1 MYERRNDYLK
11 RREERRSGRQEY
23 PERIG
28 MRGRDY
34 EHYEARNAYDYNTP
48 ISHKYGHYPRH
59 YEYTPAQI
67 YDYNHEEKEYE
78 KDLHEW
84 IARMKKKDRF
94 GVPKE
99 QIIHQAKNMGIM
111 FRDFSEDEFYAA
123 YLAMV
128 TDYKKVSNEY
138 NVYIQLAKDFLED
151 DDTKASN
158 SEKLC
163 KYLYYIVLG
172 EE

>member
-1 MYERRNDYLK
+1 MLYKL
-11 RREERRSGRQEY
+11 
-23 PERIG
+23 
-28 MRGRDY
+28 
-34 EHYEARNAYDYNTP
+34 
-48 ISHKYGHYPRH
+48 
-59 YEYTPAQI
+59 
-67 YDYNHEEKEYE
+67 
-78 KDLHEW
+78 
-84 IARMKKKDRF
+84 KKKDRF
-94 GVPKE
+94 GIPKE
-99 QIIHQAKNMGIM
+99 QIIHQAKNMGVM
-111 FRDFSEDEFYAA
+111 FRDYTEEEFYAA

-138 NVYIQLAKDFLED
+138 NMYIQMAKEFLED